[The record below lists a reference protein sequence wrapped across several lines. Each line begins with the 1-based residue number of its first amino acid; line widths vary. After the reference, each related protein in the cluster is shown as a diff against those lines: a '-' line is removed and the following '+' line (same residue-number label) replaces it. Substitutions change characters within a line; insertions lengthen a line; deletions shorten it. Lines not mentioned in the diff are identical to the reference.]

1 MAQYD
6 QSYEGFYARFDTPS
20 KDKGSLLMG
29 ADNIVGDDFEVFFKT
44 ENDIIVAWVKNKFDA
59 EIGFFDI
66 DVSRK
71 LNLAHARGQQIR
83 AILSFVAYSDTP
95 DPGCYWGQMALFCFN
110 PAYGAEI
117 GAFVD
122 RCSAKISEGV
132 RPNIDLGS
140 HAVSKIFEEEGWIP
154 SDTGALPK
162 KEPGMAILK
171 DHQSMSEKMIEQ
183 GRARNKG
190 CYAVSWLFIILV
202 IVAIAY
208 GLHML
213 GLF

>member
-20 KDKGSLLMG
+20 KEKGSLLMG

-59 EIGFFDI
+59 EIGYFDI

-71 LNLAHARGQQIR
+71 LNLAHARGQKIR
-83 AILSFVAYSDTP
+83 AVLSFVAYSDTP
-95 DPGCYWGQMALFCFN
+95 DPGCYWGQMALFCYN
-110 PAYGAEI
+110 PAYDVEI
-117 GAFVD
+117 GTFVD
-122 RCSAKISEGV
+122 RCASKISEGV
-132 RPNIDLGS
+132 RPNINLGS
-140 HAVSKIFEEEGWIP
+140 QAVSKIFEEDNWIP
-154 SDTGALPK
+154 SDTVALPK
-162 KEPGMAILK
+162 KETGMAILK

-183 GRARNKG
+183 GRAKNIG
-190 CYAVSWLFIILV
+190 CYVISWLFIIL
-202 IVAIAY
+202 IVAAIAY
-208 GLHML
+208 GLHTL